1 MVDDK
6 DDKIIIKRSKNADT
20 RTADR
25 DVTKKEL
32 LQQTYSHI
40 EDVIN
45 VGNLLANKFKNQV
58 ENHDHTKIDYID
70 DFYADFTSGKK
81 DKDFKELSWWQKHM
95 TERHHLKDSVPD
107 DVNLLD
113 VLEMVIDCTVAGLA
127 RGGSADKIY
136 PITIPQE
143 VIEQAIDN
151 TKQLIIDNTKLED

>member
-1 MVDDK
+1 MEN
-6 DDKIIIKRSKNADT
+6 DKIIIKKSPNADT
-20 RTADR
+20 RTSKGE
-25 DVTKKEL
+25 VTKKEL

-40 EDVIN
+40 DDVNN
-45 VGNLLANKFKNQV
+45 VGNFLANKFKEQIKQ
-58 ENHDHTKIDYID
+58 HDHTKVEGIDQ
-70 DFYADFTSGKK
+70 FYEDFTSGKK
-81 DKDFKELSWWQKHM
+81 DKNFKELPWWQLHM
-95 TERHHLKDSVPD
+95 TERHHLNDSVPE

-136 PITIPQE
+136 PITISQE